1 MSDGNFNR
9 SMLPSNSD
17 QSGVRAGTS
26 KMKVKAM
33 EALRELLETHCVE
46 IPVERQ
52 NEIITRF
59 REKLGAL

>member
-9 SMLPSNSD
+9 SMLPSNSY

-26 KMKVKAM
+26 KTKVKAM
-33 EALRELLETHCVE
+33 EALRELLETNCVE

>member
-9 SMLPSNSD
+9 SMLPSNSY

-26 KMKVKAM
+26 KMKVKEM

>member
-1 MSDGNFNR
+1 
-9 SMLPSNSD
+9 MLPSNSY

-26 KMKVKAM
+26 KTKVKAM

>member
-9 SMLPSNSD
+9 SMLPSNSY

-26 KMKVKAM
+26 KVKAV

-59 REKLGAL
+59 REKLR

>member
-9 SMLPSNSD
+9 SMLPSNSY

-26 KMKVKAM
+26 KMKEKAV

-59 REKLGAL
+59 REKLR

>member
-9 SMLPSNSD
+9 SMLPSNSY
-17 QSGVRAGTS
+17 RAGTS
-26 KMKVKAM
+26 KMKVKAL
-33 EALRELLETHCVE
+33 ETLRELLETHCVE

-59 REKLGAL
+59 REKLGAF

>member
-1 MSDGNFNR
+1 
-9 SMLPSNSD
+9 
-17 QSGVRAGTS
+17 
-26 KMKVKAM
+26 M

>member
-9 SMLPSNSD
+9 SMLPSNSY

-26 KMKVKAM
+26 KMKVT
-33 EALRELLETHCVE
+33 ALEPPRELLETHCVE